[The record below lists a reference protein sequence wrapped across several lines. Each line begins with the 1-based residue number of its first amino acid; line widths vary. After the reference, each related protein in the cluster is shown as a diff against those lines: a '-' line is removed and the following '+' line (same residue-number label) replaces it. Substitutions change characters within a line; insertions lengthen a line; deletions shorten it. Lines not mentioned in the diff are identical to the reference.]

1 MFHVEQMKRRAA
13 GASPVNAGKGGRNP
27 LKNFK
32 ADKAERG
39 ERMNVTNYFKKHGFI
54 FGLDIDTNPITV
66 KIFNDME
73 TAVNW
78 NKTGKILCSKSIAVL
93 YSNRTAINQLINSV
107 KTQTAFNNK

>member
-1 MFHVEQMKRRAA
+1 MRIEINAERR
-13 GASPVNAGKGGRNP
+13 GEIPVNAAQAVATP
-27 LKNFK
+27 LK
-32 ADKAERG
+32 G
-39 ERMNVTNYFKKHGFI
+39 SERMNVTNYFKKHGFI

-66 KIFNDME
+66 KIFSDME

-107 KTQTAFNNK
+107 KTQNSV

>member
-1 MFHVEQMKRRAA
+1 MRIEISAERR
-13 GASPVNAGKGGRNP
+13 GEIPVNAGKGGRNP
-27 LKNFK
+27 AMK
-32 ADKAERG
+32 EG

-54 FGLDIDTNPITV
+54 FGLDMDTNPITV
-66 KIFNDME
+66 KIFSDME

>member
-1 MFHVEQMKRRAA
+1 
-13 GASPVNAGKGGRNP
+13 
-27 LKNFK
+27 
-32 ADKAERG
+32 
-39 ERMNVTNYFKKHGFI
+39 MNVTNYFKKHGFI
-54 FGLDIDTNPITV
+54 FGMDIDTDPITV
-66 KIFNDME
+66 KIFSDME

>member
-1 MFHVEQMKRRAA
+1 MRIEINAERR
-13 GASPVNAGKGGRNP
+13 GEIPVNAGKGGRNP
-27 LKNFK
+27 AMK
-32 ADKAERG
+32 G
-39 ERMNVTNYFKKHGFI
+39 SERMNVTTYFKKHGFI

-66 KIFNDME
+66 KIFSDME

>member
-1 MFHVEQMKRRAA
+1 MKAPLMRAKA
-13 GASPVNAGKGGRNP
+13 VATP
-27 LKNFK
+27 LKGSEK
-32 ADKAERG
+32 
-39 ERMNVTNYFKKHGFI
+39 MNVTTYFKKHGFI

-66 KIFNDME
+66 KIFSDME
-73 TAVNW
+73 TADNW